1 MSDLLKPVK
10 DARAELAKA
19 EKALL
24 SLRSKSDLLR
34 LEREKLQ
41 GEVAAMEAERRA
53 ALAGSGQTVSEI
65 VKRLA
70 ARRTDLDDVTGN
82 LAALAN
88 LEQAAIA
95 EVAKAENTLASALDE
110 AWGAKAIA
118 AEQALVDAID
128 RLAPEFRRASLELN
142 RSWPSL
148 SRLLES
154 VSRGCD
160 ETRCPPQEQ
169 PPALTLPRESDLIT
183 WSDRERVR
191 KAGWRKA
198 A

>member
-1 MSDLLKPVK
+1 MPDLLKAVK

-24 SLRSKSDLLR
+24 STRSKSDLLK
-34 LEREKLQ
+34 LDREKLQ
-41 GEVAAMEAERRA
+41 GEIAALEAERRA
-53 ALAGSGQTVSEI
+53 ALAGSGQKVSEI
-65 VKRLA
+65 VSRLA

-88 LEQAAIA
+88 LEQAAIDD
-95 EVAKAENTLASALDE
+95 VARAENTLATALDE
-110 AWGAKAIA
+110 AWGEKAIA
-118 AEQALVDAID
+118 AEQALIDAID

-142 RSWPSL
+142 RSWPTL

-154 VSRGCD
+154 VARGCD
-160 ETRCPPQEQ
+160 ETRYPPPEQ
-169 PPALTLPRESDLIT
+169 PPALTLPRESDLIS
-183 WSDRERVR
+183 WSDREKVR
-191 KAGWRKA
+191 KSAWKKA